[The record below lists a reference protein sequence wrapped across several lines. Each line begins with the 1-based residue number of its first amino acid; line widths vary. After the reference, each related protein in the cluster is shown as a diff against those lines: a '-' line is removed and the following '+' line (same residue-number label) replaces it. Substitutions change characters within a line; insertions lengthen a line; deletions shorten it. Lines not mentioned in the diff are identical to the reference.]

1 MAFGVGRKG
10 RMTAD
15 DERKIM
21 ALLDKGLDYLLRNFN
36 QFDKRDRINI
46 ALELVKRRM
55 PQKVEHKGEVLIH
68 LAERIKEARSRVDE
82 FYKSENK

>member
-21 ALLDKGLDYLLRNFN
+21 ALLDKGLDYLTRNFH
-36 QFDKRDRINI
+36 QFDQKDKIYI

-55 PQKVEHKGEVLIH
+55 PQKVEHKGEVLLN
-68 LAERIKEARSRVDE
+68 LADRIKEARSRVDE
-82 FYKSENK
+82 FYKSEN